1 MLRRYFRTHLAHLT
15 MLAPCAP
22 ALIGC
27 TASVDGPGSGNAP
40 TTTPPENQP
49 TSELPPACDASQ
61 MLGPR
66 VVRLAGRELRDHVRA
81 SLPGVD
87 ETLLSAINLQAEHL
101 AKAAERSMSGAE
113 LGAYFAAIKLIAE
126 AFVQLAPEMEPC
138 RASSADA
145 CLQTAA
151 RAAVTRL
158 FRAAPS
164 DQEWSDLSASFQR
177 LAAAQ
182 GTGKAAAALVASA
195 LLSPQLLYQTE
206 RGDTALAAGS
216 YALSKTEAISR
227 ARFALT
233 GQAPLPAELTQ
244 LTALSGDAFKIEL
257 GKLAASWA
265 QDGKFVE
272 RVLDHAAARFDVS
285 LLPEVD
291 RSDAAFTPAVQTALT
306 GEFSEYVRDTLLSPT
321 GGFEQLFAGTPARVF
336 PGLEGIYGSDAAVSG
351 SARRKGVL
359 GLASLL
365 TARAGAANSDPVKRG
380 LLVRVELLCES
391 MPPPIA
397 DADFSKVTVTEDM
410 QTRERFETLAQAP
423 TCKSC
428 HEVINPPG
436 YLFEEFDQVGRYR
449 TTEKGRPINATGT
462 ITPFFG
468 QAYPGVGQWDGIVP
482 LAEWLSRSPEA
493 RLCFASHFAG
503 YALSDAI
510 PGGSQNCSLQALASR
525 FMASG
530 RVAELVEDLVKS
542 ELFLYR
548 ARSTP

>member
-1 MLRRYFRTHLAHLT
+1 MLRHRFQTHLACLT
-15 MLAPCAP
+15 LLAAG
-22 ALIGC
+22 LTGC
-27 TASVDGPGSGNAP
+27 TGSTDAPGSGAP
-40 TTTPPENQP
+40 ATTPPSSQP
-49 TSELPPACDASQ
+49 TTEVPPAACDASQ

-66 VVRLAGRELRDHVRA
+66 VVRLAGTELRDHVRA

-87 ETLLSAINLQAEHL
+87 ETLLAAINLQAEHL
-101 AKAAERSMSGAE
+101 TKAAERSLSGAE
-113 LGAYFAAIKLIAE
+113 FGAYFAAIKPIAE

-138 RASSADA
+138 RSSSADA
-145 CLQTAA
+145 CLQAA
-151 RAAVTRL
+151 TRAAVTRL
-158 FRAAPS
+158 FRAAPQ
-164 DQEWSDLSASFQR
+164 DQEWSNLSASFQR
-177 LAAAQ
+177 LSPSQ
-182 GTGKAAAALVASA
+182 GTAQAAAALLSSA

-206 RGDTALAAGS
+206 RGEAALAAGS
-216 YALSKTEAISR
+216 YALSKAEAVSR

-233 GQAPLPAELTQ
+233 GQAPLPAELSQ
-244 LTALSGDAFKIEL
+244 LESLQGDAFKAEL
-257 GKLAASWA
+257 GRLAATWA
-265 QDGKFVE
+265 QDGKFAE

-285 LLPEVD
+285 HLPEVD

-306 GEFSEYVRDTLLSPT
+306 GEFREYVRDTLLSPT
-321 GGFEQLFAGTPARVF
+321 GSFEQLFVGTPARVF
-336 PGLEGIYGSDAAVSG
+336 PGLEGIYGSEPSISG

-380 LLVRVELLCES
+380 LLVRVELLCEA

-449 TTEKGRPINATGT
+449 TMEKGRPINATGT

-468 QAYPGVGQWDGIVP
+468 QAYPGVGPWDGIVP

-493 RLCFASHFAG
+493 RLCFASHFAS

-510 PGGSQNCSLQALASR
+510 PGGNQNCSLQTLAAR
-525 FMASG
+525 FVASG
-530 RVAELVEDLVKS
+530 RVSELVEDLVKS